1 MFKNIYD
8 LYPDLKIIFTGSS
21 IIDISRQQADLSR
34 RAVMYELNGM
44 SYREYL
50 LLNHK
55 LELPL
60 FSLDT
65 LLDSPLQLRNRF
77 PVNFRPLEF
86 FDAYLRNG
94 YYPFVVEDADTV
106 HLRLRQLI
114 RAIVEVDMAE
124 LREFDIRNARKMM
137 QLLYVIAQQ
146 VPFKPNISALAEKTE
161 IHRNSLNS
169 YLHYLEQAKL
179 IALLHPTGNSVSTL
193 QKPEKIYLNNTNL
206 LYALADKQVERG
218 NLRETFF
225 YS

>member
-1 MFKNIYD
+1 
-8 LYPDLKIIFTGSS
+8 
-21 IIDISRQQADLSR
+21 
-34 RAVMYELNGM
+34 MYELNGM